1 MRPEDV
7 REMLG
12 HRPFRPFRMTLTDG
26 RSYEVRHPELAVVGR
41 STVFVGFPALDDS
54 EPIYDRY
61 AIISL
66 LHIMQLEP
74 TGDSADRPRG

>member
-7 REMLG
+7 RELLRR
-12 HRPFRPFRMTLTDG
+12 RPFQPFRMTLTDG
-26 RSYEVRHPELAVVGR
+26 RTYEVRHPELSVVGR
-41 STVFVGFPALDDS
+41 STVFVGFPAHDES

-61 AIISL
+61 AIVSL

-74 TGDSADRPRG
+74 SGPHADRPQN